1 MTVITILPDVTVELL
16 AFQGSDESIADAARV
31 SNIGEPDR
39 KRDRGL
45 INVLME
51 KKHGSPFEHTFLKF
65 YVKAPI
71 FVFREFHRHR
81 AGFSYNEMSGRYTT
95 LLPEFYV
102 PARNRPLVNA
112 GSKMRPNFVLG
123 NEAQFLEMDNTLYQ
137 TYQIAWNAYEDL
149 LERKVANE
157 VARAVLPVGI
167 MSQMQVSC
175 NVRSLLHFLSLR
187 TDDSRA
193 TFPSKPQYEI
203 QMVALKMEESL
214 ASLFPVVYE
223 AYNNHGRVAP

>member
-1 MTVITILPDVTVELL
+1 MAITILPDVEVELL

-31 SNIGEPDR
+31 SNIGEADR
-39 KRDRGL
+39 KRDKGL
-45 INVLME
+45 INVLLE

-81 AGFSYNEMSGRYTT
+81 IGFSYNEMSGRYTE
-95 LLPEFYV
+95 LLPEFYT
-102 PARNRPLVNA
+102 PSINRPLVNA
-112 GSKMRPNFVLG
+112 GTKMRPNFVPG
-123 NEAQFLEMDNTLYQ
+123 TMTQFAEMDNILYISYKQ
-137 TYQIAWNAYEDL
+137 AWDHYQEL
-149 LERKVANE
+149 LALGIANE

-167 MSQMQVSC
+167 MSQMVVSC

-203 QMVALKMEESL
+203 QLVALKMEESL
-214 ASLFPVVYE
+214 AALFPIVYD
-223 AYNNHGRVAP
+223 AYNAHGRVAP